1 MIPHFAMDPNVVVFS
16 LFPGIQQNIVRHVLE
31 APELRGIVLRIFGS
45 GNAPQKPWLQQ
56 LLKEATRR
64 GVTVVNISQCVAGS
78 VKMGRYEAS
87 YQLKDAGILTG
98 YDSTVESAVAKLMFL
113 QGHYT
118 DCNVIRTLMNRNLC
132 GEITK

>member
-1 MIPHFAMDPNVVVFS
+1 MDPNVVVFS

-31 APELRGIVLRIFGS
+31 APELRGIVLRSFGS
-45 GNAPQKPWLQQ
+45 GNAPQQ

-87 YQLKDAGILTG
+87 YQLKDAGIVTG

-118 DCNVIRTLMNRNLC
+118 DSNIIRNLMNRNLC